1 MKLLQKLFAG
11 SVIKLT
17 RAACV
22 FALLGLA
29 LMSYSIIDPRA
40 VPVITAMSVGHAFG
54 ISAFACYL
62 FAVVLDARQS
72 ARIAAQPQP
81 GNSSTE

>member
-1 MKLLQKLFAG
+1 MKLVQRLLAG
-11 SVIKLT
+11 SVTKLT
-17 RAACV
+17 RVACI

-40 VPVITAMSVGHAFG
+40 IPVITAMSVGHAFG

-62 FAVVLDARQS
+62 LAIVLDIRGVDQARS
-72 ARIAAQPQP
+72 PSTK
-81 GNSSTE
+81 SSVE

>member
-1 MKLLQKLFAG
+1 MKLVQRLLAG
-11 SVIKLT
+11 SVNKLT
-17 RAACV
+17 RTACV

-40 VPVITAMSVGHAFG
+40 VPVITAMSLGHAFG

-62 FAVVLDARQS
+62 FAIVLDIRGVDRAR
-72 ARIAAQPQP
+72 AP
-81 GNSSTE
+81 SSKSSNE

>member
-1 MKLLQKLFAG
+1 VKLLQRLLAG
-11 SVIKLT
+11 SVNKLT
-17 RAACV
+17 RAACI

-40 VPVITAMSVGHAFG
+40 IPVITAMSVGHAFG

-62 FAVVLDARQS
+62 FAVVLDIRGVDQTRSPAS
-72 ARIAAQPQP
+72 K
-81 GNSSTE
+81 SSIE

>member
-1 MKLLQKLFAG
+1 MTIFARVLKG

-22 FALLGLA
+22 LALLGLS
-29 LMSYSIIDPRA
+29 LMAYSIVDPRA
-40 VPVITAMSVGHAFG
+40 IPVIAAMSVGHAFG

-62 FAVVLDARQS
+62 LAIVLDIRNRGS
-72 ARIAAQPQP
+72 ADSA
-81 GNSSTE
+81 SSS